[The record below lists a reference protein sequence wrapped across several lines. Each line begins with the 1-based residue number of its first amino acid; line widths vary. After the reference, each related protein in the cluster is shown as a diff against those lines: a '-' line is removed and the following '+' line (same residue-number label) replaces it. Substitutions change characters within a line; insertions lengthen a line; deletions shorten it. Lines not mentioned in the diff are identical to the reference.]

1 MNKRISTTSPL
12 AGTWKEPIQVGDPK
26 IRGSFHGKPA
36 YVHDILLKGKE
47 QVKEYMIYTF
57 SFKN

>member
-47 QVKEYMIYTF
+47 QVKEYDLHILL
-57 SFKN
+57 